1 MGRITILNEAI
12 QKAMVKSIEGGN
24 YASTAAE
31 AAGIG
36 KSTHYQWMEKG
47 EQGIEPYAEYAD
59 AIKKAEAIAESNAV
73 KIIQAAARENW
84 TAGAWYLERKFP
96 DKWGRK
102 DKLTQEISGKDGKPI
117 EIDSKALVLAMLG
130 HAPLEIESPPVELEG
145 NDVAESI

>member
-1 MGRITILNEAI
+1 MSRTTILNETI
-12 QKAMVKSIEGGN
+12 QNAMVEAIEGGN
-24 YASTAAE
+24 YATTAAE

-36 KSTHYQWMEKG
+36 KSTHYEWMEKG
-47 EQGIEPYAEYAD
+47 EQGIEPYAEYAE
-59 AIKKAEAIAESNAV
+59 AIKKAEAIAETNAV
-73 KIIQAAARENW
+73 KVIQEASRDNW

-130 HAPLEIESPPVELEG
+130 HQPLAIEGVDGSEP
-145 NDVAESI
+145 I

>member
-1 MGRITILNEAI
+1 MSRTTILNETI
-12 QKAMVKSIEGGN
+12 QNAMVEAIEGGN
-24 YASTAAE
+24 YATTAAE

-36 KSTHYQWMEKG
+36 KSTHYEWMEKG
-47 EQGIEPYAEYAD
+47 EQGIEPYAEYAE
-59 AIKKAEAIAESNAV
+59 AIKKAEAIAETNAV
-73 KIIQAAARENW
+73 KVIQEASRDNW

-130 HAPLEIESPPVELEG
+130 HQPLAIEGEDGSEP
-145 NDVAESI
+145 I

>member
-1 MGRITILNEAI
+1 MSRTTILNETI
-12 QKAMVKSIEGGN
+12 QNAMVEAIRNGN

-31 AAGIG
+31 ACGI
-36 KSTHYQWMEKG
+36 SSTTHYRWMEQG
-47 EQGIEPYAEYAD
+47 EDGIEPYSGYRD
-59 AIKKAEAIAESNAV
+59 AIKRAEAEAEMNAV
-73 KIIQAAARENW
+73 KVIKAASLENW

-130 HAPLEIESPPVELEG
+130 HAPLEIESEQVDG
-145 NDVAESI
+145 SESI

>member
-1 MGRITILNEAI
+1 MARTTILNQLIQSVMVEA
-12 QKAMVKSIEGGN
+12 IEGGN
-24 YASTAAE
+24 YATTAAE

-36 KSTHYQWMEKG
+36 KSTHYEWMEKG

-73 KIIQAAARENW
+73 KVIKAASLENW

-117 EIDSKALVLAMLG
+117 EIDSKALVLAMLE
-130 HAPLEIESPPVELEG
+130 HKPLELEG
-145 NDVAESI
+145 EQVDGEKPV

>member
-1 MGRITILNEAI
+1 VSRTTILNETI
-12 QKAMVKSIEGGN
+12 QNAMVEAIEGGN
-24 YASTAAE
+24 YATTAAE

-36 KSTHYQWMEKG
+36 KSTHYEWMEKG
-47 EQGIEPYAEYAD
+47 EQGIEPYAEYAE
-59 AIKKAEAIAESNAV
+59 AIKKAEAIAETNAV
-73 KIIQAAARENW
+73 KVIQEASRDNW

-130 HAPLEIESPPVELEG
+130 HQPLAIEGEDGSEP
-145 NDVAESI
+145 I

>member
-1 MGRITILNEAI
+1 MVEA
-12 QKAMVKSIEGGN
+12 IEGGN
-24 YASTAAE
+24 YATTAAE

-36 KSTHYQWMEKG
+36 KSTHYEWMEKG

-73 KIIQAAARENW
+73 KVIKAASLENW

-117 EIDSKALVLAMLG
+117 EFDSKALVLAMLE
-130 HAPLEIESPPVELEG
+130 HKPLELEG
-145 NDVAESI
+145 EQVDGAKPV

>member
-1 MGRITILNEAI
+1 MARTTILNQLIQSVMVEA
-12 QKAMVKSIEGGN
+12 IEGGN
-24 YASTAAE
+24 YATTAAE

-36 KSTHYQWMEKG
+36 KSTHYEWMEKG

-73 KIIQAAARENW
+73 KVIKAASLENW

-117 EIDSKALVLAMLG
+117 EIDSKALVLAMLE
-130 HAPLEIESPPVELEG
+130 HKPLELEG
-145 NDVAESI
+145 EQVDGAKPV

>member
-1 MGRITILNEAI
+1 MARTTILNQLIQSVMVEA
-12 QKAMVKSIEGGN
+12 IEGGN
-24 YASTAAE
+24 YATTAAE

-36 KSTHYQWMEKG
+36 KSTHYEWMEKG

-73 KIIQAAARENW
+73 KVIKAASLENW
-84 TAGAWYLERKFP
+84 TSGSWYLERKFP

-117 EIDSKALVLAMLG
+117 EIDSKALVLAMLE
-130 HAPLEIESPPVELEG
+130 HKPLELEG
-145 NDVAESI
+145 EQVDGAKPV